1 MNWITELTIALGILQ
16 LFDFYTTRTI
26 ISCGGYEQNPV
37 MAKVFSLIG
46 VDTALVIKGILVTV
60 IGWIVGQQS
69 IFVLGALVALYA
81 AVIVH
86 NWKSMPGG
94 NK

>member
-1 MNWITELTIALGILQ
+1 MTLLIPLTIAFSILQ
-16 LFDFYTTRTI
+16 IADWYTTRTI